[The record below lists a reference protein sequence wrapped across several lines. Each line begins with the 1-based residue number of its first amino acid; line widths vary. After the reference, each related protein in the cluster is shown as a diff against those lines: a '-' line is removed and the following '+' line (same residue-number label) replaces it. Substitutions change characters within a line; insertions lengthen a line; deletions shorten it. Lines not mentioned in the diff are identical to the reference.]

1 LAIHAAESSSG
12 ASSASGKIS
21 ASVGIG
27 ATAGTDGVGFGYKG
41 NLGLSGKVEDSDAHF
56 YQNAK
61 ILAGA
66 NLTTISGQDTTIA
79 GANLTGKDV
88 SMTVGRNL
96 NVASLQGS
104 SSYSSNSYDIKAG
117 ATVGAGVSA
126 SASLGIKSA
135 DGSSRTVGE
144 QTSILGSN
152 SVNIYTENNTHVAG
166 AVIAAVNDNLK
177 LDTGT
182 LSYENVVGKTTQTST
197 GWGIKW
203 DYETKDEAANN
214 TDNAAN
220 KGNNGDSTT
229 TVGGEILPKGTN
241 NTGADKKDNASAEQ
255 DKAKP
260 QGDKQNENESN
271 KYEHLPQWAQD
282 VFAKTD
288 GMKEGWDTWTKD
300 VMFSPAELTYARSES
315 TQTAYAT
322 IGKGEIIV
330 RNNPGQS
337 LDGLNRDPNNAM
349 QTNNS
354 QDFSIT
360 ISPLFGKISDA
371 LGLYGYPATLDK
383 VAFWLTDPK
392 GAWSAAKTHIEKSL
406 PFLKPALQPAP
417 PQADTQH

>member
-1 LAIHAAESSSG
+1 MTLAAGRDLAIHAAESSSG

-66 NLTTISGQDTTIA
+66 NLTTISGQDTTI
-79 GANLTGKDV
+79 
-88 SMTVGRNL
+88 
-96 NVASLQGS
+96 
-104 SSYSSNSYDIKAG
+104 
-117 ATVGAGVSA
+117 
-126 SASLGIKSA
+126 
-135 DGSSRTVGE
+135 
-144 QTSILGSN
+144 
-152 SVNIYTENNTHVAG
+152 
-166 AVIAAVNDNLK
+166 IAAVNDNLK

-197 GWGIKW
+197 GWGINW
-203 DYETKDEAANN
+203 HYETEDKAANN
-214 TDNAAN
+214 KGNAAN
-220 KGNNGDSTT
+220 KGNNGDANPSA
-229 TVGGEILPKGTN
+229 GGQTAPKGTN
-241 NTGADKKDNASAEQ
+241 NTGADKTDSASAEQ
-255 DKAKP
+255 DKEKAE
-260 QGDKQNENESN
+260 GDNQTENESN
-271 KYEHLPQWAQD
+271 KYEHLPQWAGSI
-282 VFAKTD
+282 FKKTD
-288 GMKEGWDTWTKD
+288 GMKDDWSDWEKD
-300 VMFSPAELTYARSES
+300 IMFSPAAFTYARSES

-322 IGKGEIIV
+322 IGKGEITV

-349 QTNNS
+349 QTNSS

-360 ISPLFGKISDA
+360 VSPLFDKISDA

-392 GAWSAAKTHIEKSL
+392 GAWADTKTHLEKSL
-406 PFLKPALQPAP
+406 PFLKPAQQAAPA
-417 PQADTQH
+417 QADTQH